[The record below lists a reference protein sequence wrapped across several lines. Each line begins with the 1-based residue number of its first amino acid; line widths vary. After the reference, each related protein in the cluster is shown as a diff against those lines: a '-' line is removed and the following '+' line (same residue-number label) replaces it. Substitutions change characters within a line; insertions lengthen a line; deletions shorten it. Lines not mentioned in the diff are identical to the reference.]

1 MDDERE
7 PIVEPRF
14 LLPARFDAAA
24 MFAFLERA
32 IVEDLLHAG
41 VPDERPPAPPPP
53 RR

>member
-14 LLPARFDAAA
+14 QLPALCDAAA
-24 MFAFLERA
+24 ICAFLERA

-41 VPDERPPAPPPP
+41 VLDERPPAPPPP